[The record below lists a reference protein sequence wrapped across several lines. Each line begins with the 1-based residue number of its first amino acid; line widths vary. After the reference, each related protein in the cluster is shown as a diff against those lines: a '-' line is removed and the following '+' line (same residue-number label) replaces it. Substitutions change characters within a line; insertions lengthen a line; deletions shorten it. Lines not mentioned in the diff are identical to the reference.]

1 MEANGRGPGQR
12 NCVGGLGASLP
23 VSGLKQLSAER
34 AFKAHSEAWWDLDMS
49 RKLVILLATS
59 PPHLLILIPVREI
72 EPVHH
77 MEAETLASIQLR
89 GQLRSSGTQAWSNLP
104 GFELRD
110 RDSRRRV
117 YPREPWQWCH
127 MQTAEASWV
136 AEAVGCWSTSCLT
149 APGLV
154 RLTTASGILV
164 VLQWSPC
171 QAGLQEAWGPCSM
184 VWGPK
189 L

>member
-1 MEANGRGPGQR
+1 MRFGYEQET
-12 NCVGGLGASLP
+12 C
-23 VSGLKQLSAER
+23 
-34 AFKAHSEAWWDLDMS
+34 HSFGYQS
-49 RKLVILLATS
+49 
-59 PPHLLILIPVREI
+59 PHLLILIPVREI